1 MQLQE
6 RKGNDLIPS
15 RVTILLSIIA
25 ETTCSPRFFIYIS
38 LLSDALLYSDQPKQS
53 KPNKTL
59 RMHYGH
65 PRKPKTRNTV
75 SMMKQSEVFTCPT
88 GNWPVWDSG
97 GVNVAE
103 MPGRVGL
110 TQVPACERSAWLG

>member
-15 RVTILLSIIA
+15 RVTTLLSIIA

-38 LLSDALLYSDQPKQS
+38 LLSDALLYSDQPKQT
-53 KPNKTL
+53 KQTTL

-97 GVNVAE
+97 EVNAAE

-110 TQVPACERSAWLG
+110 TQVPAWLG